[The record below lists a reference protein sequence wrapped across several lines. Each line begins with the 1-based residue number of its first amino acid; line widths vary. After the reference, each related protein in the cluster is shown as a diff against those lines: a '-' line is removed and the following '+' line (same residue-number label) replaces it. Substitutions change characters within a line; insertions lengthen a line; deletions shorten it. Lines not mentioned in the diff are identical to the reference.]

1 MADKRVG
8 IVIEGKAA
16 IDPAFRQ
23 VKREFNLLRAA
34 GKQLNNVFTGIG
46 QGIGQRVA
54 GVAFDAFSQV
64 TGLFTQA
71 VPKALAYARS
81 IDQIADAT
89 GASAEKSSILAGT
102 LGMLGISTDGLATTF
117 RTLSS
122 EITNNEEKFNA
133 LGITVRDAEGNLL
146 DTVTVLDNTRSKLGQ
161 MGDGAAKTAVAV
173 DLFGRSAL
181 TMIDYLNLSDE
192 AAASAA
198 SELEKMGL
206 VLDART
212 VTAAEDAD
220 RSFALLGMT
229 IDGLQITLASQLLPS
244 IINIVNAIR
253 NWVMENREGLLK
265 TLAAVAGAI
274 GGFISG
280 LLGATDAASG
290 FIQSLRASSAGLNIN
305 KAKLEAHIA
314 QIKQQIAAYKASGG
328 ASGSASGGA
337 SKVTAAI
344 TRQIAKLKDQRDA
357 IRDVMR
363 AQVDQAKTA
372 FDAMLAGLDA
382 TERQYQLDERRKEL
396 AQDLADAEQEA
407 ADAKIKA
414 QRDLANLRA
423 ERDLAIAAESDL
435 DKQFQVAADYA
446 EREQRMVEQY
456 AEEQTRYEKAVADAR
471 ASIAKFEAETKRQ
484 AAIDAARGQIQAAM
498 DLSQKIQ
505 ELALSDKDFAKNI
518 AALRLIEQ
526 QQESALKIAIANGDS
541 EAIKQIE
548 INLSLAREA
557 IRAQEETQEIAK
569 HQKRLERQKEQNA
582 AVKSGSDAFLAAL
595 QTQLAGLETQLEAQN
610 KNNKAVRDYAHD
622 HGSLM
627 DQLETDQPVVD
638 SFADAFKDAA
648 KAGQD
653 FAQALRDIKSA
664 LGFLGTIGDIFGFLS
679 DPFGLGKNPGRLTDT
694 EGLSGLLGGGKKG
707 GGKGGSGTSGGG
719 GGTSGGGGGG
729 AGRGAPIPMRS
740 PAYGARA
747 LGGAVAAG
755 QGYMVGE
762 FGPELFVPG
771 MNGNVIGGGGIN
783 VTVQAGAFLGSSSD
797 AREFARRVYGAIEEE
812 SKRRFTVPPT
822 IRRGAGA

>member
-23 VKREFNLLRAA
+23 IKREFNLLRAA

-81 IDQIADAT
+81 IDEIADAT
-89 GASAEKSSILAGT
+89 GASAEQSSILAGT
-102 LGMLGISTDGLATTF
+102 LNLLGVPTEGLSTAF
-117 RTLSS
+117 KSLSS
-122 EITNNEEKFNA
+122 EVIKSENKFAA
-133 LGITVRDAEGNLL
+133 LGVTVRDGEGNLL
-146 DTVTVLDNTRSKLGQ
+146 DMVTILDSTRSKLGQ
-161 MGDGAAKTAVAV
+161 MEDGAAKTAIAV
-173 DLFGRSAL
+173 DLFGKQAL
-181 TMIDYLNLSDE
+181 GLIDYLNLSDE
-192 AAASAA
+192 AAAGAA
-198 SELEKMGL
+198 DELERMGL
-206 VLDART
+206 VLDSKT
-212 VTAAEDAD
+212 ITAAEDAD
-220 RSFALLGMT
+220 RSMNLLGLT
-229 IDGLQITLASQLLPS
+229 VQGLQITLANQLLPS

-280 LLGATDAASG
+280 LLGATDAASS
-290 FIQSLRASSAGLNIN
+290 FINSLRGTSSAINTN
-305 KAKLEAHIA
+305 KAGLQAQIA
-314 QIKQQIAAYKASGG
+314 AIKQQIAAYKASGG

-337 SKVTAAI
+337 SKVTAAL
-344 TRQIAKLKDQRDA
+344 TRQIQKLKDQRDA

-363 AQVDQAKTA
+363 AQVEQAKTA
-372 FDAMLAGLDA
+372 FNAMLAGLDA

-407 ADAKIKA
+407 ADEKIKA

-423 ERDLAIAAESDL
+423 ERDLALAAESDL
-435 DKQFQVAADYA
+435 DKQFQVAIDYA

-456 AEEQTRYEKAVADAR
+456 AEDQTRYEKAVADAR
-471 ASIAKFEAETKRQ
+471 ANIAKFEAETKRQ
-484 AAIDAARGQIQAAM
+484 AAVDAARGQIQAAV
-498 DLSQKIQ
+498 DLSQRIQ

-518 AALRLIEQ
+518 ADLRLIEQ
-526 QQESALKIAIANGDS
+526 QQESALRIAIANGDS
-541 EAIKQIE
+541 EAVRQIE
-548 INLSLAREA
+548 INLALARDA
-557 IRAQEETQEIAK
+557 IRAQEETKEIAA
-569 HQKRLERQKEQNA
+569 HQKRLEREKEKKA
-582 AVKSGSDAFLAAL
+582 AVKSSNDAFLIGL
-595 QTQLAGLETQLEAQN
+595 QQQLAGLETQLDAQ
-610 KNNKAVRDYAHD
+610 KDNNKAVRDSAHD
-622 HGSLM
+622 HGLLTQ
-627 DQLETDQPVVD
+627 QLESDQPVVD

-664 LGFLGTIGDIFGFLS
+664 LGFLGSIGDIFGFLS
-679 DPFGLGKNPGRLTDT
+679 DPFGLSGKPDRLTDD
-694 EGLSGLLGGGKKG
+694 EGLSGLFKPKPKAKAKPKPKPITGFPSGLVRPRAMGGPV
-707 GGKGGSGTSGGG
+707 
-719 GGTSGGGGGG
+719 G
-729 AGRGAPIPMRS
+729 AGQS
-740 PAYGARA
+740 Y
-747 LGGAVAAG
+747 L
-755 QGYMVGE
+755 VGE
-762 FGPELFVPG
+762 QGPELFVPG
-771 MNGNVIGGGGIN
+771 MGGSIVPGGGIN
-783 VTVQAGAFLGSSSD
+783 VTLQAGAFLGSSSD

-822 IRRGAGA
+822 IRRGAAA

>member
-23 VKREFNLLRAA
+23 IKREFNLLRAA

-54 GVAFDAFSQV
+54 GAAFDAFSQV

-81 IDQIADAT
+81 IDEIADAT
-89 GASAEKSSILAGT
+89 GASAEQSSILAGT
-102 LGMLGISTDGLATTF
+102 LNLLGVPTEGLSTAF
-117 RTLSS
+117 KSLSS
-122 EITNNEEKFNA
+122 EVVKSENKFAA
-133 LGITVRDAEGNLL
+133 LGVTVRDGEGNLL
-146 DTVTVLDNTRSKLGQ
+146 DMVTILDSTRSKLGQ
-161 MGDGAAKTAVAV
+161 MEDGAAKTAIAV
-173 DLFGRSAL
+173 DLFGKQAL
-181 TMIDYLNLSDE
+181 ALIDYLNLSDE
-192 AAASAA
+192 AAAGAA
-198 SELEKMGL
+198 DELERMGL
-206 VLDART
+206 VLDSKT
-212 VTAAEDAD
+212 ITAAEDAD
-220 RSFALLGMT
+220 RSMNLLGLT
-229 IDGLQITLASQLLPS
+229 VQGLQITLANQLLPA

-280 LLGATDAASG
+280 LLGATDAASS
-290 FIQSLRASSAGLNIN
+290 FINSLRGTSSAINTN
-305 KAKLEAHIA
+305 KAGLQAQIA
-314 QIKQQIAAYKASGG
+314 AIKQQIAAYKASGG

-337 SKVTAAI
+337 SKVTAAL
-344 TRQIAKLKDQRDA
+344 TRQIQKLKDQRDA

-363 AQVDQAKTA
+363 AQVEQAKTA

-407 ADAKIKA
+407 ADEKIKA

-423 ERDLAIAAESDL
+423 ERDLALAAESDL
-435 DKQFQVAADYA
+435 DKQFQVAIDYA

-456 AEEQTRYEKAVADAR
+456 AEDQTRYEKAVADAR
-471 ASIAKFEAETKRQ
+471 ANIAKFEAETKRQ
-484 AAIDAARGQIQAAM
+484 AAVDAARGQIQAAV

-541 EAIKQIE
+541 AAIKQIE
-548 INLSLAREA
+548 INLALARDA
-557 IRAQEETQEIAK
+557 IRAQEETKEIAA
-569 HQKRLERQKEQNA
+569 HQKRLEREKEKKA
-582 AVKSGSDAFLAAL
+582 AVKSSNDAFLIAL
-595 QTQLAGLETQLEAQN
+595 QQQLAGLETQLDAQ
-610 KNNKAVRDYAHD
+610 KDNNKAVRDSAHD
-622 HGSLM
+622 HGLLM
-627 DQLETDQPVVD
+627 DQLESDQPVVD

-653 FAQALRDIKSA
+653 FAQALRDIKGA
-664 LGFLGTIGDIFGFLS
+664 LGFLGSIGDIFGFLS
-679 DPFGLGKNPGRLTDT
+679 DPFGLGGKPDRLTDD
-694 EGLSGLLGGGKKG
+694 EGLSGLFKKKPKKSPPVTPKPKPVSGFPSGLVRPRAMGGPV
-707 GGKGGSGTSGGG
+707 
-719 GGTSGGGGGG
+719 G
-729 AGRGAPIPMRS
+729 AGQS
-740 PAYGARA
+740 Y
-747 LGGAVAAG
+747 L
-755 QGYMVGE
+755 VGE
-762 FGPELFVPG
+762 QGPELFVPG
-771 MNGNVIGGGGIN
+771 MGGSIVPGGGIN
-783 VTVQAGAFLGSSSD
+783 VTLQAGAFLGSSSD
-797 AREFARRVYGAIEEE
+797 AREFARRVYSAIEEE

-822 IRRGAGA
+822 IRRGAAA